1 MRKRR
6 QRTRTR
12 SVSSP
17 GRTGDRRRWR
27 RLRSG
32 RSRATFTWWSASAA
46 GSVKFASKVKCL
58 YTTPVLLSTSAVSGE
73 AARAWTTTQSSGGGT
88 SFNVS
93 ASLLRSAPCRR
104 SPDRV
109 VVTTISCLSDPSS
122 SRSLAAGVSA
132 GVSTIRLRLTEES
145 AVAGPSRSLAAG
157 VSAGVSTIRL
167 RLTGESAVAG
177 RTEASWREN
186 REAVLVGAKPVK
198 KPVRKHKA
206 KWRSAFF
213 HSLVLFLD
221 RSKEP
226 MEAEGRQRTR
236 GERVGEQF
244 KEGGRATLIVIAIC

>member
-1 MRKRR
+1 MWF
-6 QRTRTR
+6 
-12 SVSSP
+12 S
-17 GRTGDRRRWR
+17 
-27 RLRSG
+27 
-32 RSRATFTWWSASAA
+32 ATFLWWSASAA

-58 YTTPVLLSTSAVSGE
+58 YTTPVLLSTSAVSGA

-104 SPDRV
+104 SPDWV
-109 VVTTISCLSDPSS
+109 VVTTISCLSDPRS

-132 GVSTIRLRLTEES
+132 VVSTIRLRLTEES

-157 VSAGVSTIRL
+157 VSGGISAIRL
-167 RLTGESAVAG
+167 RLKESAVAG
-177 RTEASWREN
+177 RMEASWREK

-198 KPVRKHKA
+198 KPVTKHKA

-213 HSLVLFLD
+213 HSWVLFLD

-226 MEAEGRQRTR
+226 MEE
-236 GERVGEQF
+236 
-244 KEGGRATLIVIAIC
+244 KEDKGQGGGRGWENSLKRAGGQRSNNVRI